1 MIETL
6 DDPLRPEQVGW
17 KFARLKVLHDAGV
30 RVPPLF
36 CLTGDAYRRA
46 VGPLSARI
54 DDVLDGVDPQDWHA
68 LRDAS
73 ARIRALVEGVRL
85 DGASRTA
92 LREAVER
99 WFPGPDTLLAV
110 RASVLAGRS
119 DQGEDSADHPFAGM
133 SDSFLYVRTEDV
145 EEAVLRCWSSAFG
158 PESLLYR
165 RRQGLSTRGLAVAV
179 GVQEMVLGE
188 RSLVMFTADA
198 ATYARRVVISAGWGI
213 GEGVVQEKTATD
225 HFFVTP
231 GTDRVERT
239 VASKPTMLTLDG
251 ERGHG
256 VVETEV
262 PVERRDEPV
271 LSDDEVVS
279 LARLGR
285 RIEELFGAPQDIE
298 ATLTPDGVVHVVQS
312 RPIAMEPARHRVWSN
327 ANVSESFPGTTTPM
341 TYSVARRFYALLNH
355 DYLRRCGVGER
366 RLEEV
371 ADSTGRLLGYLDG
384 RIYHNITSFTT
395 MLSALPMF
403 EGLRR
408 DWERLVAELDT
419 VYHEPARPPAGPAER
434 LRRLG
439 SLTTGWTRAGRNLAT
454 LPRDFAAF
462 ERAWQR
468 LLREKRGPRHEP
480 AGRHPLVL
488 VADFREVWR
497 AAGRLWGV
505 TLINYQFM
513 VLYHKVIEQLLKRW
527 GSTDHDVLFSQL
539 LCGGRQLRGAEIA
552 LGAVR
557 LGELVRDDERLL
569 ARFTE
574 ADPRELWQELE
585 SGRLPADFAAAVRS
599 HLRRYGDRGIEELKL
614 EQPNL
619 RDTPWELLKV
629 VRQYALSGVRVADL
643 EESERAG
650 RADGEER
657 LRRLLPDRP
666 LERRLLLFLF
676 DRLRTHLY
684 YREAGRYMRSELFG
698 YSKQVIAALGA
709 ELHRRGV
716 LADPADVFLLDL
728 DELFGFVDGSGT
740 THDLARLAEVRRRD
754 GERARRLTPA
764 REFATGDV
772 VGTSVPHVEE
782 PAAARAGQ
790 EVLSGLGSCPGRVRG
805 RARVVLSP
813 ALGEDLAQD
822 TILIARETDPG
833 WLYLMLAARGIV
845 VERGSLLSHTAITG
859 RKFGI
864 PTIVGVSGATA
875 RITDGSLIE
884 IDGASGRVLVLEEA
898 AS

>member
-6 DDPLRPEQVGW
+6 HDPLRPAQVGW

-46 VGPLSARI
+46 VGPLTARI
-54 DDVLDGVDPQDWHA
+54 DDVLDRVDPGDWHT
-68 LRDAS
+68 LREAS
-73 ARIRALVEGVRL
+73 ARIRALVEGVGL
-85 DGASRTA
+85 DATTRTA

-99 WFPGPDTLLAV
+99 WFPGSDTLLAV
-110 RASVLAGRS
+110 RASVLAGCS
-119 DQGEDSADHPFAGM
+119 DRGEDSADHPFAGM
-133 SDSFLYVRTEDV
+133 SDSFLYVRAEDV
-145 EEAVLRCWSSAFG
+145 AETVLRCWSSAFS

-198 ATYARRVVISAGWGI
+198 ATYARRTVISAGWGI
-213 GEGVVQEKTATD
+213 GEGVVQERTATD

-239 VASKPTMLTLDG
+239 VAFKPTMLALDA

-256 VVETEV
+256 IVEVEV
-262 PVERRDEPV
+262 PKERRDGPV
-271 LSDDEVVS
+271 LSDEEVVL

-285 RIEELFGAPQDIE
+285 RIEDLFGAPQDIE
-298 ATLTPDGVVHVVQS
+298 ATLTADGIVHVVQS

-355 DYLRRCGVGER
+355 DYLRRCGVDER
-366 RLEEV
+366 QLEEV
-371 ADSTGRLLGYLDG
+371 ADCTGRLLGYLDG
-384 RIYHNITSFTT
+384 RIYHNITSFTA

-419 VYHEPARPPAGPAER
+419 VYHEPARPPAGRAER

-439 SLTTGWTRAGRNLAT
+439 SLAAGWTRAGRNLVT
-454 LPRDFAAF
+454 LPRDFSAF

-468 LLREKRGPRHEP
+468 LLRDKRGSAQMP
-480 AGRHPLVL
+480 GRHPLVL

-497 AAGRLWGV
+497 AAARMWGV

-513 VLYHKVIEQLLKRW
+513 VLYHKVIEQLLERW
-527 GSTDHDVLFSQL
+527 GVTDQDVLFSQL
-539 LCGGRQLRGAEIA
+539 LCGGPQLRGAEIA

-557 LGELVRDDERLL
+557 LGELVRDDEQLL

-574 ADPRELWQELE
+574 ADPHALWRELE
-585 SGRLPADFAAAVRS
+585 SGRLPADFAAAVRT

-614 EQPNL
+614 EQPNP

-643 EESERAG
+643 ERSEWAERAE
-650 RADGEER
+650 GEER
-657 LRRLLPDRP
+657 LRRLLPRRP
-666 LERRLLLFLF
+666 LERGLLLFLF

-698 YSKQVIAALGA
+698 YTKQVIAVLGA
-709 ELHRRGV
+709 DLHRRGV

-740 THDLARLAEVRRRD
+740 THDLAGLVEVRRRD

-782 PAAARAGQ
+782 PAVACAGQ

-813 ALGEDLAQD
+813 ALGEELAPD

-864 PTIVGVSGATA
+864 PTIVGVPGATA
-875 RITDGSLIE
+875 RIADGSLIE
-884 IDGASGRVLVLEEA
+884 IDGADGRVRVLEEA
-898 AS
+898 AP